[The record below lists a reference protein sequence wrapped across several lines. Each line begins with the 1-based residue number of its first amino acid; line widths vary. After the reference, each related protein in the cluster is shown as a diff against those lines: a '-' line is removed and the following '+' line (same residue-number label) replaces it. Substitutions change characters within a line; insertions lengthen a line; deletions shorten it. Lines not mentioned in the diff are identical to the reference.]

1 MGNIRLLIKLRNLSQ
16 IIKDVSVKEKKYI
29 YDFGPGALPQRE
41 TRLTNE
47 GLQWRMG
54 IITERQRNGKCWIR
68 GLEKSPGE
76 WLSESVKSVK

>member
-1 MGNIRLLIKLRNLSQ
+1 M
-16 IIKDVSVKEKKYI
+16 SVKEKKYI
-29 YDFGPGALPQRE
+29 YDFGPGSLPQRE

-47 GLQWRMG
+47 GLQRSMG
-54 IITERQRNGKCWIR
+54 IITERQRNGKGWIR

>member
-1 MGNIRLLIKLRNLSQ
+1 M
-16 IIKDVSVKEKKYI
+16 SVKEKIYI
-29 YDFGPGALPQRE
+29 YDFGSGALPQRE

-47 GLQWRMG
+47 GLQRSMG
-54 IITERQRNGKCWIR
+54 IITERQRNGKGWIR